1 GHPADRVARSR
12 LRGVRRRGLSG
23 GAAPPRVTCA
33 AGVVHSASAPRGAAY
48 KPAAH
53 PGGGGA
59 GESWRRDLNSQ
70 PPGEA
75 TGIRPLRPV
84 AQVPNLQARCWPT
97 SRTMRTVPYIRDC
110 FRWVNDGCDHRAEQ
124 LRGTKLKE
132 SET

>member
-1 GHPADRVARSR
+1 QSHHGALRAEGGACSRSPGCARGHARR
-12 LRGVRRRGLSG
+12 LRWVSDGDRTALP
-23 GAAPPRVTCA
+23 AT
-33 AGVVHSASAPRGAAY
+33 
-48 KPAAH
+48 AAH
-53 PGGGGA
+53 RRCS
-59 GESWRRDLNSQ
+59 ESWRRDLNSQ